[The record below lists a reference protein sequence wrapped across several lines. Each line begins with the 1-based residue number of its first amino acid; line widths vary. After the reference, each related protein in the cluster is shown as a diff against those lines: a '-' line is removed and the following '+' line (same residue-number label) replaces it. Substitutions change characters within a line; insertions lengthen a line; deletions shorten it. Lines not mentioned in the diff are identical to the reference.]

1 MSLRT
6 KEDKPIF
13 YSACPTLTGPNA
25 GSLRVVSY
33 RKDDILKAVSNVVS
47 APIPYLYWIMHDEYG
62 LLPSCINRVLRGCDS
77 DEVLLITETEWDSEK
92 QVVTTPFEDDADKFL
107 RGIDEAEFEFDI
119 SVLRQGP
126 LDNTP
131 STPAAGT
138 PQGTGISPTQA
149 EYARRL
155 GLKDDATFTTEAT
168 GHVSRVTNATA
179 ATNGANTFRS
189 TTTADAKRSFR
200 EKCLERARAK
210 ASQIADHINNENQ
223 SDRGGSANS
232 SSGKPASKGS
242 AASTPKSSSAKLH
255 DREKGGGAPA

>member
-33 RKDDILKAVSNVVS
+33 RKDDILEAVSNVVS

-92 QVVTTPFEDDADKFL
+92 QVVTTPFEDDADEFL

-138 PQGTGISPTQA
+138 P
-149 EYARRL
+149 
-155 GLKDDATFTTEAT
+155 
-168 GHVSRVTNATA
+168 
-179 ATNGANTFRS
+179 
-189 TTTADAKRSFR
+189 
-200 EKCLERARAK
+200 
-210 ASQIADHINNENQ
+210 
-223 SDRGGSANS
+223 
-232 SSGKPASKGS
+232 
-242 AASTPKSSSAKLH
+242 
-255 DREKGGGAPA
+255 